1 MTEEQFWKC
10 TLRKL
15 CTLIEKHFKFLSDWE
30 QMKWGTSEESEVIS
44 DQSAMDLL
52 RGLPDG

>member
-15 CTLIEKHFKFLSDWE
+15 DYLMKMHLKMHNPSSDPKDDYE
-30 QMKWGTSEESEVIS
+30 NKEVFI
-44 DQSAMDLL
+44 DQIF
-52 RGLPDG
+52 